1 MLISCPGPVPVRGY
15 TPLFFKLSDRVIDSK
30 KDLVNVSF
38 VHKKVAH
45 LISSDFQKVPRHR
58 SNLKSK
64 YPLSRRCSTSTCLQR
79 AARRRPTLRSRFFKT
94 PLHFIITW
102 FTRFPWPKTSRCT
115 LSRSTRRA
123 SRSHSPTPRTT
134 RCSLSSSRIII
145 TLTIFVKVELR
156 TDAGG
161 WVPLHLLHLARH
173 TLLP

>member
-1 MLISCPGPVPVRGY
+1 MFISCSGPVPVRGY

-30 KDLVNVSF
+30 KDLVNVSLSSEKSCTF
-38 VHKKVAH
+38 N
-45 LISSDFQKVPRHR
+45 ISWFPKSATTQKQLEV
-58 SNLKSK
+58 KI
-64 YPLSRRCSTSTCLQR
+64 SRRCWTSTCLQR

-94 PLHFIITW
+94 ALHFIINW

-134 RCSLSSSRIII
+134 RCSLSSSRTII

-161 WVPLHLLHLARH
+161 WVPLHLLHLARQ
-173 TLLP
+173 TVLP